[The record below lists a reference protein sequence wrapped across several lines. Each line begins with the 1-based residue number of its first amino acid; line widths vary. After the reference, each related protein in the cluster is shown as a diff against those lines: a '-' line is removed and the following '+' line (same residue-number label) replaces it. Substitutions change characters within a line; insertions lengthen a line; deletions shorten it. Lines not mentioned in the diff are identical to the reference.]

1 MERDS
6 LSDRIIGCAI
16 AVHRELGPGLLES
29 IYEEA
34 LCLELSDNGL
44 SYNRQLELPVSYK
57 GICLNGS
64 FRIDMLV
71 EGSIVLELKCVEAL
85 LPVHKDQ
92 LRSYLLLGGWNTGL
106 LLNFKTAILKNG
118 IYRISI

>member
-85 LPVHKDQ
+85 LPVHKAQ
-92 LRSYLLLGGWNTGL
+92 LRSCLLLGGWNTGL

>member
-1 MERDS
+1 
-6 LSDRIIGCAI
+6 
-16 AVHRELGPGLLES
+16 
-29 IYEEA
+29 
-34 LCLELSDNGL
+34 
-44 SYNRQLELPVSYK
+44 
-57 GICLNGS
+57 
-64 FRIDMLV
+64 MLV

>member
-44 SYNRQLELPVSYK
+44 SYNRQLELPVSIK
-57 GICLNGS
+57 GYALMVLS
-64 FRIDMLV
+64 
-71 EGSIVLELKCVEAL
+71 GSIC
-85 LPVHKDQ
+85 
-92 LRSYLLLGGWNTGL
+92 W
-106 LLNFKTAILKNG
+106 
-118 IYRISI
+118 